1 MEKSGIVMKKLI
13 YMPLLLC
20 LILMAPACNDL
31 LENVEPSTSI
41 NPGAALNNPGTIEAV
56 KASMYDYFHDF
67 TLSTRNFLGAD
78 ALADNSFIRDGAT
91 RFFGLNNNRGTNAE
105 EAGLNDLNTYEDIY
119 SVIAIANSL
128 IEGIPEGVLEEEVTN
143 QYRAE
148 ALVIRA
154 YAMHY
159 LVRVLGYEPGMAPT
173 SGPGAGFES
182 GIIIR
187 TDVVAS
193 PEDVEVLPRNT
204 VTEVYTQIKSD
215 LNEAISLLPDGVTSF
230 NLVNKAFAQ
239 GLLARVHLYEREY
252 ESADAMAQAA
262 IDASGLALVSD
273 SATVASMFDETS
285 ANHPESILT
294 IDTDPSTEGTEQGTD
309 TNPTNNALNA
319 YTANQWVAQLPTQS
333 LIDTYDENDHR
344 LGWYAPCFSE
354 VDGQSPGGCN
364 NANENGWEIQK
375 WNAEQG
381 QFADDYPLMRIAELK
396 LIQAEARSQ
405 AGEGNV
411 ASGLQVLNELP
422 AAGGVAPFAMSDL
435 QLTPQQRNVN
445 PGLDPFI
452 AEVLTERRR
461 ELAFEGHRF
470 FDLKRLGLNIPDPSG
485 QEKINYNSYKMLDN
499 IDPSEIETNEEL
511 EQNPGY

>member
-91 RFFGLNNNRGTNAE
+91 RFFSLNNNRGTNAE
-105 EAGLNDLNTYEDIY
+105 EAGLNDGNTYQDIY

-128 IEGIPEGVLEEEVTN
+128 IEGIPEGVLTEEETN

-159 LVRVLGYEPGMAPT
+159 LVRVLGYEPGMAPND
-173 SGPGAGFES
+173 FEL

-204 VTEVYTQIKSD
+204 VPEVYTQIKSD
-215 LNEAISLLPDGVTSF
+215 LNEAIPLLPDAIGSF
-230 NLVNKAFAQ
+230 NFVNKAFAQ
-239 GLLARVHLYEREY
+239 GLLARVHLYEGDY
-252 ESADAMAQAA
+252 ANADAMAQAA
-262 IDASGLALVSD
+262 IDASGLSLVSD
-273 SATVASMFDETS
+273 SATVAGMFDETS
-285 ANHPESILT
+285 ANHPESIQ
-294 IDTDPSTEGTEQGTD
+294 IG
-309 TNPTNNALNA
+309 
-319 YTANQWVAQLPTQS
+319 
-333 LIDTYDENDHR
+333 R
-344 LGWYAPCFSE
+344 
-354 VDGQSPGGCN
+354 
-364 NANENGWEIQK
+364 
-375 WNAEQG
+375 
-381 QFADDYPLMRIAELK
+381 
-396 LIQAEARSQ
+396 
-405 AGEGNV
+405 
-411 ASGLQVLNELP
+411 ASC
-422 AAGGVAPFAMSDL
+422 
-435 QLTPQQRNVN
+435 R
-445 PGLDPFI
+445 
-452 AEVLTERRR
+452 ER
-461 ELAFEGHRF
+461 G
-470 FDLKRLGLNIPDPSG
+470 
-485 QEKINYNSYKMLDN
+485 
-499 IDPSEIETNEEL
+499 
-511 EQNPGY
+511 